1 MSNMSQDT
9 IAPELTAELRY
20 LHRVMQAIDILAD
33 HPELTVVAYG
43 KIWRY
48 VDMLRTSMRYAYLA
62 KLHGFNVEP
71 FRRWYNREA
80 DTFNRYG
87 VSWQHD

>member
-1 MSNMSQDT
+1 MSNKQNNAIT
-9 IAPELTAELRY
+9 AELTAELRY
-20 LHRVMQAIDILAD
+20 LHRIMQAIDILAE

-48 VDMLRTSMRYAYLA
+48 VDMLRTAMRYAYLA
-62 KLHGFNVEP
+62 QLHGFNVDP

-80 DTFNRYG
+80 ETFSRYG
-87 VSWQHD
+87 ISWQQ